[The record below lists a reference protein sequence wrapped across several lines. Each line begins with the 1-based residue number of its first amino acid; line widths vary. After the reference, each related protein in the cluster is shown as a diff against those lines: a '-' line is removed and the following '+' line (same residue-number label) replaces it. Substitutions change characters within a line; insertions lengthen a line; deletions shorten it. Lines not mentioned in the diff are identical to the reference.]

1 MASNMSAAVDIQG
14 LSVTFER
21 GGSSV
26 AALDRL
32 DAVVPEGQVFGLL
45 GPNGAGKT
53 TLMHVLLGFVPPTA
67 GQAAIFGTDVR
78 RAIARQRIGYL
89 PEHPDTYRFLT
100 ARELLHT
107 AGRLFGMRGPALRA
121 RSDALLERLDLTAA
135 ANRPAGTFSR
145 GMLQR
150 VCLAQALINDPDLV
164 ILDEPTG
171 GMDPFGRLQIRA
183 LITEL
188 KARGKTVLL
197 SSHELSEVEMVCDS
211 IAILYKGRVISGGP
225 AAALVP
231 AGESLERFFIRT
243 IEAVDARAAAASG
256 KGGAHA

>member
-1 MASNMSAAVDIQG
+1 MSAAVDIQN

-21 GGSSV
+21 GGTSV
-26 AALDRL
+26 TALDRL

-53 TLMHVLLGFVPPTA
+53 TLMHVLLGFVPPTS

-78 RAIARQRIGYL
+78 RAIARQRIGFL

-100 ARELLHT
+100 ARELLHS
-107 AGRLFGMRGPALRA
+107 AGRLFGMKGRPLRA
-121 RSDALLERLDLTAA
+121 RSDALLERLDLTEAA
-135 ANRPAGTFSR
+135 DRPAGTFSR

-183 LITEL
+183 IIADL

-197 SSHELSEVEMVCDS
+197 SSHELSEVELVCDAV
-211 IAILYKGRVISGGP
+211 AILYKGRVITGG
-225 AAALVP
+225 AAASLVP

-243 IEAVDARAAAASG
+243 IEAADAGAPAAPG
-256 KGGAHA
+256 KGAAHA

>member
-1 MASNMSAAVDIQG
+1 MNVAVDIRDLTVQY
-14 LSVTFER
+14 ER
-21 GGSSV
+21 GGASV
-26 AALDRL
+26 KALDGL
-32 DAVVPEGQVFGLL
+32 SAVVPEGHVFGLL

-53 TLMHVLLGFVPPTA
+53 TLMHVLLGFVAPTGGHA
-67 GQAAIFGTDVR
+67 SIFGTDVR
-78 RAIARQRIGYL
+78 RAIARQRMGYL

-107 AGRLFGMRGPALRA
+107 AGRLFGMHGAALRQ
-121 RSDALLERLDLTAA
+121 RTDSLLDRLDLTAA
-135 ANRPAGTFSR
+135 ADRPSGTFSR

-171 GMDPFGRLQIRA
+171 GMDPFGRLAIRE

-188 KARGKTVLL
+188 KHLGKTVVL
-197 SSHELSEVEMVCDS
+197 SSHELSEIELVCDR
-211 IAILYKGRVISGGP
+211 IAIVYKGRVIVDGASDR
-225 AAALVP
+225 LVP

-243 IEAVDARAAAASG
+243 IEDADAGRHAGSAE
-256 KGGAHA
+256 GGRHA

>member
-1 MASNMSAAVDIQG
+1 MNAAVEIQG
-14 LSVTFER
+14 LSVRFER
-21 GGSSV
+21 GGVSV
-26 AALDRL
+26 TALDRL
-32 DAVVPEGQVFGLL
+32 DAMVQEGHVFGLL

-53 TLMHVLLGFVPPTA
+53 TLMHVLLGFVTPTT

-89 PEHPDTYRFLT
+89 PEHPDTYRFMT

-107 AGRLFGMRGPALRA
+107 AGRLFGMRGTTLRA

-135 ANRPAGTFSR
+135 ANRTAGTFSR

-171 GMDPFGRLQIRA
+171 GMDPFGRLQIREMIA
-183 LITEL
+183 EL

-197 SSHELSEVEMVCDS
+197 SSHELSEVELVCDTF
-211 IAILYKGRVISGGP
+211 AILHKGRVITGGT

-243 IEAVDARAAAASG
+243 ITAADAAAAAASG
-256 KGGAHA
+256 KGAAHA